1 MSPPSAPLSSGPSG
15 GKPSGRGLWVQTVPT
30 PLAQECREQQGGLC
44 AVPSPSQCPQP
55 VPPLAPALR
64 FPPCF
69 FLVLFAGAAA
79 RKNVPR
85 QHKRPQRAKFLS
97 AVGKEETGAVVYREV
112 GRLSPRSPFSLP
124 CRWCMTTN
132 LPLGLPLA
140 LFFFFFLF
148 LFFHAQHPS
157 PRPCHRTASPCWH
170 LQALSHPWRL
180 LQKRES
186 NAVPAAGGFSLLGA
200 VLLQP
205 QCLVISLLRVSGATG
220 DVARACRGTSS
231 THPQGCAMQIVV
243 SFTNKS
249 CKTAASR
256 LKGGLSSKS
265 PTVGC
270 QWC

>member
-44 AVPSPSQCPQP
+44 AVLSPSQCPQP
-55 VPPLAPALR
+55 GPPLAPALR

-132 LPLGLPLA
+132 LPPGLPLA
-140 LFFFFFLF
+140 PF
-148 LFFHAQHPS
+148 FFHAQHPS
-157 PRPCHRTASPCWH
+157 PWLCHWTASSCRH
-170 LQALSHPWRL
+170 LQAF
-180 LQKRES
+180 ES
-186 NAVPAAGGFSLLGA
+186 SMGIAAGKGE
-200 VLLQP
+200 
-205 QCLVISLLRVSGATG
+205 QCS
-220 DVARACRGTSS
+220 ACS
-231 THPQGCAMQIVV
+231 
-243 SFTNKS
+243 
-249 CKTAASR
+249 
-256 LKGGLSSKS
+256 
-265 PTVGC
+265 
-270 QWC
+270 

>member
-44 AVPSPSQCPQP
+44 AVLSPSQCPQP
-55 VPPLAPALR
+55 GPPLAPALR

-132 LPLGLPLA
+132 LPPGLPLA
-140 LFFFFFLF
+140 PFFFLF
-148 LFFHAQHPS
+148 SFLFFS
-157 PRPCHRTASPCWH
+157 FFFPCSASIPM
-170 LQALSHPWRL
+170 
-180 LQKRES
+180 
-186 NAVPAAGGFSLLGA
+186 AVPLDSIILPAPASL
-200 VLLQP
+200 
-205 QCLVISLLRVSGATG
+205 
-220 DVARACRGTSS
+220 
-231 THPQGCAMQIVV
+231 
-243 SFTNKS
+243 
-249 CKTAASR
+249 
-256 LKGGLSSKS
+256 
-265 PTVGC
+265 
-270 QWC
+270 